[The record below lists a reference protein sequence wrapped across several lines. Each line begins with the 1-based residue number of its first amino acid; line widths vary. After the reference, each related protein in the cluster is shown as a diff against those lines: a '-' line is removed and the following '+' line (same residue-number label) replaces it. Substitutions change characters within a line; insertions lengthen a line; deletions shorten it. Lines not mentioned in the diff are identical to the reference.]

1 MSPEDRVILIGVT
14 SCPWESDQKLLQ
26 QVYQKFLVIPRPNY
40 SSRFIIWTHLLNQY
54 MAFNYQFDTGVMS
67 KISDGYTV
75 GMNIYLL
82 GTLLTDILRALRKPC
97 NRSFLNTVL
106 YLLWNSLHMKY
117 WKSISSDSLYL
128 CLSYALWRI
137 ELHKVMSIIYR
148 AVFTVIGLAA
158 HFPNSNLF

>member
-82 GTLLTDILRALRKPC
+82 GTLLTDI
-97 NRSFLNTVL
+97 
-106 YLLWNSLHMKY
+106 
-117 WKSISSDSLYL
+117 
-128 CLSYALWRI
+128 
-137 ELHKVMSIIYR
+137 
-148 AVFTVIGLAA
+148 
-158 HFPNSNLF
+158 